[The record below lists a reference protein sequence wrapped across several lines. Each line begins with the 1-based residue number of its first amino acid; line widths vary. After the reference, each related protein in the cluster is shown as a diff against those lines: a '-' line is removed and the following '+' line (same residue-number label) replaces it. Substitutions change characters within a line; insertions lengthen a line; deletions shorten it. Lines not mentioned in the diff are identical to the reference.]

1 MRQPGAA
8 DMDLEQAVRRSIQEH
23 GLLEVDELDVR
34 VRRGVVYVDG
44 FVPNLKQKRLAGEV
58 SSQVAGTREVVNLL
72 RVAPLPVVSDDTL
85 RQHVRRALA
94 HDPRIDTSKTT
105 VDVVSGVVYL
115 GGFAG
120 TATERRVAEHEAWA
134 APGVRDIINKIEVL
148 ATAPKTDLEVVA
160 EIKRSFSDCLGLDT
174 SRIRIEVRD
183 GTAYLRGTVP
193 TDYLKGAAEELATWT
208 PSVRAVVNQLMVLD
222 RPGPQVATARLVLPS
237 GEDATRATAERL
249 ELDVPR

>member
-8 DMDLEQAVRRSIQEH
+8 DLDLERAVTRSIDEH
-23 GLLEVDELDVR
+23 GLLTVDELDVH
-34 VRRGVVYVDG
+34 VRRAVVYLDG

-58 SSQVAGTREVVNLL
+58 ASQVAGTSEVVNLL
-72 RVAPLPVVSDDTL
+72 KIAPLPVVSDDTL

-94 HDPRIDTSKTT
+94 RDPRIDTSKIT

-120 TATERRVAEHEAWA
+120 TVTERRVSEHEAWA

-148 ATAPKTDLEVVA
+148 SAAPRSDLEVVA
-160 EIKRSFSDCLGLDT
+160 EIKRSLADCLGLDT
-174 SRIRIEVRD
+174 SRLRIEVRD
-183 GTAYLRGTVP
+183 GTAYLHGLVP

-208 PSVRAVVNQLMVLD
+208 PSVRAVVNELTVLD
-222 RPGPQVATARLVLPS
+222 RPGPRVTTARLVLPS
-237 GEDATRATAERL
+237 GEDATHATAERL
-249 ELDVPR
+249 QRDVPR